1 MLKPLHDYVL
11 LEKMEAEST
20 TASGIILTSTKE
32 KSKFAKVIAMGND
45 IKEAG
50 YQTGD
55 EVLYREYAGTTI
67 SYKDAE
73 YIVIKDEDIIAVNQ

>member
-11 LEKMEAEST
+11 LEKMEEEST

-50 YQTGD
+50 YQT
-55 EVLYREYAGTTI
+55 
-67 SYKDAE
+67 
-73 YIVIKDEDIIAVNQ
+73 